1 MQSDNRT
8 RSAGAARCATF
19 LVALLCASNDEV
31 LAGGWDRFDQG
42 IDLLFD
48 PGKVTFDVGLYEAIP
63 HRKFNSVNGI
73 SETVNEAPNFFRPS
87 VNAKFAPFE
96 NAACLAAYRQPF
108 GLAIDYGSTWSQAKA
123 VVSQTLTVDELGL
136 TCSYRVPAGP
146 GYVRLI
152 GGLTRDFATFH
163 QDALNAL
170 PNGTFIRPTL
180 DADAATTGWRAGL
193 AYEMPNKAFRASLVY
208 YSGLDFFGQGSV
220 KQLRLGGNAFLN
232 IVPVTASPSLPRAVE
247 GVVQAGIA
255 PNWLNTVSIK
265 WVDWSV
271 VTSIPII
278 VSMDTGPLR
287 AGRTLSTLN
296 VFFRDGWTI
305 SDTITHRWNDKLSLS
320 VRVGWDRGV
329 STGWTDNS
337 DAWQTIF
344 FANYKISDHL
354 EVTAGAGV
362 AFLAGGEINKLAQG
376 GMFNATFGPGNIVF
390 TNLGFRYRL

>member
-1 MQSDNRT
+1 M
-8 RSAGAARCATF
+8 
-19 LVALLCASNDEV
+19 
-31 LAGGWDRFDQG
+31 
-42 IDLLFD
+42 
-48 PGKVTFDVGLYEAIP
+48 
-63 HRKFNSVNGI
+63 
-73 SETVNEAPNFFRPS
+73 
-87 VNAKFAPFE
+87 
-96 NAACLAAYRQPF
+96 
-108 GLAIDYGSTWSQAKA
+108 
-123 VVSQTLTVDELGL
+123 
-136 TCSYRVPAGP
+136 
-146 GYVRLI
+146 I

-220 KQLRLGGNAFLN
+220 KQLPLGGNAFLN